1 MVEIFSNLSD
11 SMILWLGLRTGLVF
25 LRRQKDKKKF
35 PLQCLNWSTH
45 FLSKVLQEAADG
57 ILNRCSCRSGKA
69 FRMSIS
75 ARYIQCRNSNTVNAV
90 CLQYTIPSLLLPE
103 VEAKLYCQS
112 SPLHQSN
119 CPQQFDL
126 VTVPGSHH
134 LLHQEQSETV
144 SGEASLGLEKK
155 EDKIWKMRIKRSLWK
170 PPQV

>member
-1 MVEIFSNLSD
+1 
-11 SMILWLGLRTGLVF
+11 
-25 LRRQKDKKKF
+25 
-35 PLQCLNWSTH
+35 
-45 FLSKVLQEAADG
+45 
-57 ILNRCSCRSGKA
+57 
-69 FRMSIS
+69 MSIS

-90 CLQYTIPSLLLPE
+90 CLQYTIPSLLLQE

-112 SPLHQSN
+112 SPLHQLN

-155 EDKIWKMRIKRSLWK
+155 EDKI
-170 PPQV
+170 